1 MKLQKMTYNRCMKK
15 LFIHVDIKKK
25 KKIQISLNEN

>member
-1 MKLQKMTYNRCMKK
+1 MKLRKMTYNRCMKK

-25 KKIQISLNEN
+25 KIQISLNEN